1 MFKLH
6 FAETQVILKVLF
18 SVKLK
23 GTSHTKQIK
32 NHLIFVHADLFFH
45 FRYFFQ
51 MCIRDR
57 VYDLRYL
64 FKKIYSC
71 STHQMQTG
79 ISNNLFYVSRE
90 TFIYQQY

>member
-45 FRYFFQ
+45 FRYFFLSISPITLPMFSEVINKQ
-51 MCIRDR
+51 MPN
-57 VYDLRYL
+57 
-64 FKKIYSC
+64 FK
-71 STHQMQTG
+71 Q
-79 ISNNLFYVSRE
+79 
-90 TFIYQQY
+90 